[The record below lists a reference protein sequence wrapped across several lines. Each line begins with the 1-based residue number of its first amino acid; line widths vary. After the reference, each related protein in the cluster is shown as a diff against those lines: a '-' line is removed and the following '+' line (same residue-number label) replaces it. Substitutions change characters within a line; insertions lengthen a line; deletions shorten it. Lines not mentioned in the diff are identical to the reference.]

1 MTRLIVDYGHIKE
14 KGKPQLPLRGTMIG
28 IPEKGKVTL
37 KVTGSDYQ
45 TIHLK
50 KDIISA
56 DLPNLPLQVN
66 DEKTY
71 GTNAFY
77 PGSLATEGFTGYM
90 RDQKV
95 MQLLFYPVQYN
106 PVTREVRIYKH
117 ISVEV
122 TFDNSLTSLSKSNR
136 KLDKEDKPATA
147 GWTKTVQITSG
158 SGFNTFNAAM
168 YKDGSAILVYSRY
181 DDVSGYDRV
190 YANEYL
196 PDSGWGIEVL
206 VDAGI
211 GDAYRPTVAFNPEG
225 DALTV
230 FTQGD
235 GSNDRVYA
243 RWYRKG
249 IGWEGSVTAIDGDGN
264 GNSGEIGRAS
274 CRE

>member
-1 MTRLIVDYGHIKE
+1 MKKLIYLTLMVSMIFVFSALPSLASDPDLQIVRSDTSGVTIEYILPGYTLSEKKIGDTVYDEVIIIDYGHIKE
-14 KGKPQLPLRGTMIG
+14 KGRPQLPLRGTMIG

-56 DLPNLPLQVN
+56 DLPNLPLQVK

-136 KLDKEDKPATA
+136 KLSKEERADSKTSPA
-147 GWTKTVQITSG
+147 
-158 SGFNTFNAAM
+158 NA
-168 YKDGSAILVYSRY
+168 YEKLLKDTLLNY
-181 DDVSGYDRV
+181 DSLQR
-190 YANEYL
+190 
-196 PDSGWGIEVL
+196 
-206 VDAGI
+206 
-211 GDAYRPTVAFNPEG
+211 
-225 DALTV
+225 
-230 FTQGD
+230 
-235 GSNDRVYA
+235 
-243 RWYRKG
+243 
-249 IGWEGSVTAIDGDGN
+249 
-264 GNSGEIGRAS
+264 
-274 CRE
+274 